1 MSNGF
6 KRAGLAAVALG
17 IGFSSQSVGFASAA
31 PCEANQYLVNTT
43 SVIYDSWTSQSKPV
57 GTAYRGNGVISF
69 SAGSEYV
76 RVDRLYR
83 NEFVTTEYKTDYIA
97 KKYLTYQGCVSGDW

>member
-1 MSNGF
+1 M
-6 KRAGLAAVALG
+6 
-17 IGFSSQSVGFASAA
+17 
-31 PCEANQYLVNTT
+31 
-43 SVIYDSWTSQSKPV
+43 
-57 GTAYRGNGVISF
+57 
-69 SAGSEYV
+69 